1 MPLIGGKNAKK
12 KSSSSSTKR
21 HFTVVIGNKE
31 HGLYVSSSPSSAARK
46 AVSKLCATDKKK
58 KVEFQIREITQGSK
72 KKTYGPYLGAIEKL
86 DKPIELKGRVI
97 KYKPVAKLS
106 GKKTKTGGAK
116 KKGSVLVVES
126 KDGKVS
132 KKYITKKQADKHMKP
147 RHKRLDKGMKSM
159 YKGMDKSMKK
169 LHKSMRGGATYTCN
183 TKIFGTNHTFKVS
196 QHPGKKFTIFLY
208 YDPFDNSNNSFS
220 LKRIQEEKGPEQDYD
235 PPLTFDIIQLYS
247 KCRNNTIKDFLNKN
261 ICTLVFIDSIIN
273 PLPPHLTLNNIL
285 TEFVKYLPHVMRNS
299 NDRINPSL
307 RINDTFRNADTEY
320 DRDGYRLPYPSDQ
333 ELVAQIM
340 SMLDA

>member
-58 KVEFQIREITQGSK
+58 KVEFHIREITQGSK

-106 GKKTKTGGAK
+106 DKKTKTGGAK
-116 KKGSVLVVES
+116 KKGYVLVVES

-147 RHKRLDKGMKSM
+147 RHKRLDKGMKPM
-159 YKGMDKSMKK
+159 HKGMKK
-169 LHKSMRGGATYTCN
+169 LHKSMRGG
-183 TKIFGTNHTFKVS
+183 G
-196 QHPGKKFTIFLY
+196 
-208 YDPFDNSNNSFS
+208 
-220 LKRIQEEKGPEQDYD
+220 
-235 PPLTFDIIQLYS
+235 
-247 KCRNNTIKDFLNKN
+247 N
-261 ICTLVFIDSIIN
+261 I
-273 PLPPHLTLNNIL
+273 
-285 TEFVKYLPHVMRNS
+285 
-299 NDRINPSL
+299 
-307 RINDTFRNADTEY
+307 
-320 DRDGYRLPYPSDQ
+320 
-333 ELVAQIM
+333 
-340 SMLDA
+340 